1 MDDFE
6 PKDEYINNMP
16 IFKIEESDSDEDS
29 EEITLLPESP
39 KPPSKIKRMCNFIS
53 SAFKRNKRK
62 KKKPSAS
69 IIDNTMI

>member
-29 EEITLLPESP
+29 EEITLLSESP

-53 SAFKRNKRK
+53 SAFKRK
-62 KKKPSAS
+62 KKNPPSAS
-69 IIDNTMI
+69 IIDDTML